1 MRIALLSAAT
11 ISLAIGVLIY
21 DTQQS
26 VREDLELIK
35 LRREHQEQVIQ
46 NLLRS

>member
-1 MRIALLSAAT
+1 MRITLLSAAA

-46 NLLRS
+46 DLLRS

>member
-1 MRIALLSAAT
+1 MRIALFAAAA
-11 ISLAIGVLIY
+11 ISMAIGVLIY

-26 VREDLELIK
+26 VREDMELIK

-46 NLLRS
+46 SLLRS